1 MTNKSLNDLRKDI
14 KQHMN
19 IIEQVFHKKRVITSS
34 LEKYGFINEA
44 GMYRLSRFFIHND
57 FRADITVS
65 SKGVI
70 TATVIDTATDE
81 EYLPLLTETCTG
93 TFVGDVRREFTA
105 ILENIADNCFIEEPF
120 SDEQTNRI
128 AGMILE
134 KFGEE
139 PDYPF
144 KKLPDCG
151 VFRYPGN
158 RKWYAV
164 VLNVKRNLL
173 KNGKVHQSP
182 ADNHLN
188 DAGTVDIINLKASE
202 ERIEELLRI
211 PGIYPAYHMNK
222 KSWLS
227 IVLDGKQPDSFILS
241 LIEESRR
248 SVSETGGVK
257 KNRKEAAALSWIVPA
272 NPRYYDIATAFQNE
286 RDIIWKQTSGVRTG
300 DTVFIYVTA
309 PVSAVIYR
317 CLVMEND
324 IPYSYHG
331 RHMSISKVMKIRL
344 QETYPQDLYPLQR
357 LKTLG
362 VTAVRSARTAS
373 ASFTAEVEKN
383 SKKAVKHKKKIM
395 NHN

>member
-1 MTNKSLNDLRKDI
+1 MTNKSLKDLRKDI

-57 FRADITVS
+57 FRADITVT

-151 VFRYPGN
+151 VFRYPCN

-164 VLNVKRNLL
+164 VLNIKRNLL
-173 KNGKVHQSP
+173 KNEKIPQSP

-188 DAGTVDIINLKASE
+188 DTGTVDIINLKASE

-227 IVLDGKQPDSFILS
+227 IVLDEKLPDSFILS
-241 LIEESRR
+241 LIEESRNA
-248 SVSETGGVK
+248 VTATGVVK
-257 KNRKEAAALSWIVPA
+257 KIRKESTAISWIVPA
-272 NPRYYDIATAFQNE
+272 NPRYYDIAAAFQKE
-286 RDIIWKQTSGVRTG
+286 RDILWKQTSGVNPG

-309 PVSAVIYR
+309 PVSAVRYR
-317 CLVMEND
+317 CLVMESD
-324 IPYSYHG
+324 IPYNYQG
-331 RHMSISKVMKIRL
+331 RHVSISKVMKIRL
-344 QETYPQDLYPLQR
+344 QEIYPDDLYPLHR
-357 LKTLG
+357 LKTFG
-362 VTAVRSARTAS
+362 ISAVRSSRTAS
-373 ASFTAEVEKN
+373 ASFTAEIEKN
-383 SKKAVKHKKKIM
+383 SQNAVKRKKNKES
-395 NHN
+395 